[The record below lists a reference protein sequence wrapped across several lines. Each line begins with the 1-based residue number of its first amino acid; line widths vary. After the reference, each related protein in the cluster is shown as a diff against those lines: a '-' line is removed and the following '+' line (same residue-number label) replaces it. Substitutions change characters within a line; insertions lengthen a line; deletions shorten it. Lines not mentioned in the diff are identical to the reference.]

1 MVTIPPIEQQDLK
14 SHAQFYRQGGRD
26 AYALV
31 MDLQTLDNIL
41 PTPPPEAS
49 TKIVGSN
56 RKFHMP
62 HAQAIRDY
70 LYREEDWV
78 LGTILLGIDPSY
90 VKFRPYDESGKTSE
104 SLGRLEIALV
114 GGLSS
119 IEILDGQH
127 RRMAIRLV
135 LRQLKKELSDLEA
148 LGKNGTAATENRLE
162 SLRNRLETLN
172 RMSIPLSI
180 YAEPDVT
187 NRSRMFSDLAKTR
200 NIDAI
205 TKARFDD
212 RDPFNRAA
220 QEIVD
225 NGLSEML
232 RGKVEMERS
241 TPPRDSDNLLSLN
254 QLARCLSILFYGYGS
269 RVSRARVVE
278 SQGRFAEI
286 VDEGIAWADEFL
298 ANARKEYDDL
308 CSIELEPDFVANNR
322 SRYIA
327 YSVTALQLLAS
338 CVFECRKRGFPLASL
353 ASWLRQADFDLDSD
367 ECIFLEA
374 GMYIPGESSLAS
386 RRKNMQDG
394 IDYIVTQAM
403 LANS

>member
-1 MVTIPPIEQQDLK
+1 MVTVPPIEQQDLK

-26 AYALV
+26 AYALI
-31 MDLQTLDNIL
+31 MDLETLDNVL

-62 HAQAIRDY
+62 HARAIKDY
-70 LYREEDWV
+70 LYKEDDWV

-90 VKFRPYDESGKTSE
+90 VKFEPYDESGQPSK
-104 SLGRLEIALV
+104 SLGRLNISVL

-135 LRQLKKELSDLEA
+135 LRQLVKDLNDMDEHGGN
-148 LGKNGTAATENRLE
+148 GKRAADHLYAGLNNRLE
-162 SLRNRLETLN
+162 SLK
-172 RMSIPLSI
+172 RMSIPVSI

-212 RDPFNRAA
+212 RDPYNRAA
-220 QEIVD
+220 LEIVD
-225 NGLSEML
+225 NGLSDLL
-232 RGKVEMERS
+232 RGKIELERS
-241 TPPRDSDNLLSLN
+241 TPPRGSDNLMSLN
-254 QLARCLSILFYGYGS
+254 QLARCLSILSYGYGS
-269 RVSRARVVE
+269 RVSKARVIE
-278 SQGRFAEI
+278 SQGNFAEI
-286 VDEGIAWADEFL
+286 VDHGIEWADEFL
-298 ANARKEYDDL
+298 PNSRQEYDDL
-308 CSIELEPDFVANNR
+308 CSIELEQDFVASNR

-327 YSVTALQLLAS
+327 YSVTALQLMAS
-338 CVFECRKRGFPLASL
+338 CHYEAIQRGLPIEALAG
-353 ASWLRQADFDLDSD
+353 WLRQADFDLDSD
-367 ECIFLEA
+367 ECIFLKA

-394 IDYIVTQAM
+394 IDYIVTQAI
-403 LANS
+403 LANG

>member
-1 MVTIPPIEQQDLK
+1 MLTIPPIEQQDLK

-31 MDLQTLDNIL
+31 MDLEIIDNIL
-41 PTPPPEAS
+41 PTPPPEAN

-62 HAQAIRDY
+62 HAEAIRDY
-70 LYREEDWV
+70 LYKEQDWV

-90 VKFRPYDESGKTSE
+90 VKFWPYDESRQTSG
-104 SLGRLEIALV
+104 SLGRLEIAV
-114 GGLSS
+114 SGGLSS

-127 RRMAIRLV
+127 RRMAIKLV
-135 LRQLKKELSDLEA
+135 LRKLEKELADLEGQHGN
-148 LGKNGTAATENRLE
+148 GKRLADNRE
-162 SLRNRLETLN
+162 AVLRNRLEELK
-172 RMSIPLSI
+172 RMSIPVSI

-220 QEIVD
+220 LEIVD
-225 NGLSEML
+225 NGLSDLL
-232 RGKVEMERS
+232 RGKVEMEKS
-241 TPPRDSDNLLSLN
+241 TPPRGSENLLSLN
-254 QLARCLSILFYGYGS
+254 QLARCLSILSYGYGS

-278 SQGRFAEI
+278 SQGNFANI
-286 VDEGIAWADEFL
+286 VDQGIAWADEFL
-298 ANARKEYDDL
+298 TNARKEYDDL
-308 CSIELEPDFVANNR
+308 CSIELEPDYVANNR
-322 SRYIA
+322 SHYIA
-327 YSVTALQLLAS
+327 YSVTALQLMAS
-338 CVFECRKRGFPLASL
+338 CVYESNKRGFPAESL

-367 ECIFLEA
+367 ECIFLDA

-386 RRKNMQDG
+386 RRKNMRDG
-394 IDYIVTQAM
+394 IEYIVTAAMQADG
-403 LANS
+403 